1 MIIAN
6 HLTDKINQKCG
17 QKSKI
22 TSYQRRDG
30 SLPDLENYLNENPEK
45 KRKPPKD
52 GFQIILIRMGYR
64 HRIHPLVAQPVVQ
77 LVVVLDEM
85 IDNYHYC

>member
-45 KRKPPKD
+45 KENHQKMVFKLFLHNLCIWNSKRD
-52 GFQIILIRMGYR
+52 IVIES
-64 HRIHPLVAQPVVQ
+64 IHWWLS
-77 LVVVLDEM
+77 LWCSLLWRWTR
-85 IDNYHYC
+85 

>member
-45 KRKPPKD
+45 KEKHQRW
-52 GFQIILIRMGYR
+52 FS
-64 HRIHPLVAQPVVQ
+64 
-77 LVVVLDEM
+77 
-85 IDNYHYC
+85 NYFN

>member
-6 HLTDKINQKCG
+6 HPTDKINQKCG

-30 SLPDLENYLNENPEK
+30 SLPDLSNELNAS
-45 KRKPPKD
+45 
-52 GFQIILIRMGYR
+52 FSLILFIIGN
-64 HRIHPLVAQPVVQ
+64 
-77 LVVVLDEM
+77 D
-85 IDNYHYC
+85 

>member
-22 TSYQRRDG
+22 ISYQRRDG
-30 SLPDLENYLNENPEK
+30 SLPDLRDELNASFGLILFILG
-45 KRKPPKD
+45 KD
-52 GFQIILIRMGYR
+52 Q
-64 HRIHPLVAQPVVQ
+64 Q
-77 LVVVLDEM
+77 L
-85 IDNYHYC
+85 HYKC

>member
-6 HLTDKINQKCG
+6 HLTDKIDQKCG

-30 SLPDLENYLNENPEK
+30 SLPDLSNELNAS
-45 KRKPPKD
+45 
-52 GFQIILIRMGYR
+52 FSLILFIIGN
-64 HRIHPLVAQPVVQ
+64 
-77 LVVVLDEM
+77 D
-85 IDNYHYC
+85 

>member
-22 TSYQRRDG
+22 ISYQRRDG
-30 SLPDLENYLNENPEK
+30 SLPYLVNELNAS
-45 KRKPPKD
+45 
-52 GFQIILIRMGYR
+52 FSLILFIIGN
-64 HRIHPLVAQPVVQ
+64 
-77 LVVVLDEM
+77 D
-85 IDNYHYC
+85 

>member
-22 TSYQRRDG
+22 ISYQRRDG
-30 SLPDLENYLNENPEK
+30 SLPDLRNELNASFVLILSILG
-45 KRKPPKD
+45 KD
-52 GFQIILIRMGYR
+52 Q
-64 HRIHPLVAQPVVQ
+64 Q
-77 LVVVLDEM
+77 L
-85 IDNYHYC
+85 YYKC

>member
-22 TSYQRRDG
+22 ISYQRRDG
-30 SLPDLENYLNENPEK
+30 SLPDLRNELNASFVLILSILEK
-45 KRKPPKD
+45 D
-52 GFQIILIRMGYR
+52 Q
-64 HRIHPLVAQPVVQ
+64 Q
-77 LVVVLDEM
+77 L
-85 IDNYHYC
+85 YYKC

>member
-6 HLTDKINQKCG
+6 HLTNKINQKCG

-45 KRKPPKD
+45 KENHQKMVFKL
-52 GFQIILIRMGYR
+52 F
-64 HRIHPLVAQPVVQ
+64 
-77 LVVVLDEM
+77 
-85 IDNYHYC
+85 